1 MEAKDYVGLTLFA
14 VCTIVAFVIG
24 ITNNNKIVIIA
35 GYIFL
40 VMAQIAYLIAYTKT
54 IKREVNN
61 IKELLT
67 KK

>member
-14 VCTIVAFVIG
+14 VCSIVAFVIG